1 MTRRHT
7 RMLVRLAP
15 AGGILAVALVLGGC
29 GDAKT
34 RVSANRP
41 PTPIVVG
48 ASISTDAI
56 NVSPRRFG
64 AGPVHLV
71 ITNQTQAAQ
80 QITFESAGGGGGF
93 TQSTGPINPSGT
105 ATLTADVPPGKAVV
119 KVAGNGIRA
128 ATVHVGQQ
136 RASAQNELLQP

>member
-48 ASISTDAI
+48 ASISTEAI

-128 ATVHVGQQ
+128 ATVHVGRQ
-136 RASAQNELLQP
+136 RTSAQNELLQP